1 MRLNT
6 SFVADVARP
15 RDFERTGTSRA
26 PNSLFIF
33 FNQKILELA
42 FLYRQCNSVK
52 SDRHSNIGTEEC
64 NEKQFQRKI
73 DKYLRSLD
81 TIVALEQE
89 KRRTKAVF
97 LIKRYR
103 KASKFFFAGSIGGN

>member
-1 MRLNT
+1 MNLPFYTVNAT
-6 SFVADVARP
+6 LLSQIDI
-15 RDFERTGTSRA
+15 RTLS
-26 PNSLFIF
+26 
-33 FNQKILELA
+33 EW
-42 FLYRQCNSVK
+42 
-52 SDRHSNIGTEEC
+52 NITEEC
-64 NEKQFQRKI
+64 NEEQFQRKI

-89 KRRTKAVF
+89 KRRTKAEF